1 MSKLVATDQ
10 VEHADDEHAGLE
22 LDAAEEPVHHG
33 DPHPRCLKQ
42 EVRGA
47 ARYIWRVLVTSM
59 VSRTGLELL
68 SPL

>member
-33 DPHPRCLKQ
+33 DPHPQYLKQ

-47 ARYIWRVLVTSM
+47 ARCIWRVLVTSTECP
-59 VSRTGLELL
+59 TGLKLL